1 MAAGNGNRH
10 GLGRRLLW
18 FTILWLGG
26 VLAVGAVA
34 FLIRSAL
41 LG

>member
-1 MAAGNGNRH
+1 MAAGNGNQG
-10 GLGRRLLW
+10 GLGHRLLW

-41 LG
+41 L